1 MSELSPEWQDW
12 GTEKPFQARGK
23 KLYEENCDRARE
35 YFSSRRSSYFLKKSN
50 PGSNFNLGNIYWGVL
65 ISPKISTG
73 EYLFRGVHFYGDT
86 GIDTN
91 IYEAHSCR
99 AASSSKAKQIRIS
112 VPEIF
117 KRGCW
122 STNSI
127 FKKILWQRYNK
138 QQYRWLSGAQE
149 KWSDTSNIRVLI

>member
-1 MSELSPEWQDW
+1 MKTIVTVQGSTFLPE
-12 GTEKPFQARGK
+12 GVVISK
-23 KLYEENCDRARE
+23 
-35 YFSSRRSSYFLKKSN
+35 KKSN

-127 FKKILWQRYNK
+127 F
-138 QQYRWLSGAQE
+138 
-149 KWSDTSNIRVLI
+149 